1 MQLERLPPFEQSCR
15 PEPLFSRSVGISRG
29 DRRIIAESPPS
40 PTLWNRGSDRQD
52 SQSKLV
58 WPSPGDA
65 FMMTGLSQTMCIQGS
80 DQPRRSL
87 GFVACYFF
95 FLAMLCASWLGAV
108 AEAQA
113 VAAPSSTPVGQGL
126 KPILDYISSA
136 WDTLTRSMTECVSVV
151 DPKIK
156 VAPVLYLP
164 AEVAEPAAVHK
175 LATDCNV
182 RVEHLPVEIKRLGE
196 IDTAKIQPHGLLYLP
211 DKYVVPGGR
220 FNEMYGW
227 DSYFII
233 RGLLR
238 AGHVEL
244 ARGMVNNFFF
254 EIEHY
259 GAMLNAN
266 RTYYLT
272 RSQPPFLSSMFIDVY
287 QAAQQS
293 KTHDGNADRAWLERA
308 YADLD
313 KDYGMWTRDPH
324 LAGQTGL
331 SRYYDFGEGP
341 PAEAVQDENGFY
353 RKVAQYFFLH
363 SAQAD
368 DYVVEMNPGTIQ
380 AVAGSPYSL
389 QVCDVPLTTA
399 SAVCEKSKQF
409 KLSADYYKGDRSMR
423 ESGFDVSFRFGPFG
437 AATHHYAPVCL
448 NSLLYKTEKDLEQIS
463 LWLGHGE
470 EAKKWNQRAEARR
483 KLIVRYLWNPEQGLF
498 FDYNFQTNRMSAYRY
513 ASTFYPLW
521 AGLATA
527 EQAKAVVDNL
537 KVFERPG
544 GLPMSTEESGAQ
556 WDLPYGWGNIEML
569 AIDGLRRYGF
579 NADAD
584 RVSYEFLSTVGEN
597 FRRDGTIKEKYNVVT
612 RSSEAHVEL
621 GYEMNV
627 VGFGWTNAA
636 FLELL
641 HGLSKDMV
649 ERLEENQNQPLP
661 AAK

>member
-1 MQLERLPPFEQSCR
+1 MM
-15 PEPLFSRSVGISRG
+15 
-29 DRRIIAESPPS
+29 
-40 PTLWNRGSDRQD
+40 
-52 SQSKLV
+52 SKL
-58 WPSPGDA
+58 SE
-65 FMMTGLSQTMCIQGS
+65 TMSIKG
-80 DQPRRSL
+80 RAKV
-87 GFVACYFF
+87 F
-95 FLAMLCASWLGAV
+95 AV
-108 AEAQA
+108 AFRSFLVVAAIPALAHAQA
-113 VAAPSSTPVGQGL
+113 ASAVASAPSSDQGL
-126 KPILDYISSA
+126 KPIQSYISSA
-136 WDTLTRSMTECVSVV
+136 WDTLTRSMTDCGSVV

-156 VAPVLYLP
+156 VSPVLYLP
-164 AEVAEPAAVHK
+164 ADFPEPAAVQK
-175 LATDCNV
+175 LAADCNV
-182 RVEHLPVEIKRLGE
+182 RVEHLPIEIRRLGE

-238 AGHVEL
+238 AGRVEL
-244 ARGMVNNFFF
+244 ARGMVDNFFF

-272 RSQPPFLSSMFIDVY
+272 RSQPPFLSSMFVDVY
-287 QAAQQS
+287 NASKKDGQS
-293 KTHDGNADRAWLERA
+293 DKAWLERA
-308 YADLD
+308 YADLN
-313 KDYGMWTRDPH
+313 KDYEMWTRNPH

-341 PAEAVQDENGFY
+341 PAEAVQDESGFY

-363 SAQAD
+363 PAEAG
-368 DYVVEMNPGTIQ
+368 DYVVETEPAKLGSDSASSQ
-380 AVAGSPYSL
+380 PVAGAAYSL
-389 QVCDVPLTTA
+389 QVCDVPLTMA
-399 SAVCEKSKQF
+399 RAECEKAKQF

-463 LWLGHGE
+463 LWLGHAE
-470 EAKKWNQRAEARR
+470 DAKKWNQRAEVRK
-483 KLIVRYLWNPEQGLF
+483 KLITHYLWNGEQGLF
-498 FDYNFQTNRMSAYRY
+498 FDFDFQTKRMSNYRY

-527 EQAKAVVDNL
+527 EQAKAVAGNL
-537 KVFERPG
+537 KFFERPG

-556 WDLPYGWGNIEML
+556 WDLPYGWGNIEMV
-569 AIDGLRRYGF
+569 AIDALRRYGY

-584 RVSYEFLSTVGEN
+584 RVSYEFLSTVAEN
-597 FRRDGTIKEKYNVVT
+597 FRRDGNIREKYNVVT

-641 HGLSKDMV
+641 HGLPKDMV
-649 ERLEENQNQPLP
+649 DRLEKEQNQPLP
-661 AAK
+661 TVK

>member
-1 MQLERLPPFEQSCR
+1 M
-15 PEPLFSRSVGISRG
+15 FS
-29 DRRIIAESPPS
+29 A
-40 PTLWNRGSDRQD
+40 
-52 SQSKLV
+52 
-58 WPSPGDA
+58 A
-65 FMMTGLSQTMCIQGS
+65 
-80 DQPRRSL
+80 
-87 GFVACYFF
+87 
-95 FLAMLCASWLGAV
+95 

-113 VAAPSSTPVGQGL
+113 IGAPPGVSEGPGL

-136 WDTLTRSMTECVSVV
+136 WDTLTRSMNDCTSVV

-164 AEVAEPAAVHK
+164 AELAEPAAVKK
-175 LATDCNV
+175 LAMDCKV
-182 RVEHLPVEIKRLGE
+182 RVEHLPVEIHRLGE
-196 IDTAKIQPHGLLYLP
+196 IDTAKMQPHGLLYLEH
-211 DKYVVPGGR
+211 KYVVPGGR

-238 AGHVEL
+238 AGRVEL
-244 ARGMVNNFFF
+244 ARGMVDNFFF

-287 QAAQQS
+287 RATQ
-293 KTHDGNADRAWLERA
+293 KDGPPDKAWLERA
-308 YADLD
+308 YADLN
-313 KDYGMWTRDPH
+313 KDYEMWTREPH
-324 LAGQTGL
+324 LAGQIGL

-341 PAEAVQDENGFY
+341 PAEAVQDESGFY

-363 SAQAD
+363 PTQAD
-368 DYVVEMNPGTIQ
+368 DYVVETTPASNQ
-380 AVAGSPYSL
+380 AGSNQATSTQPVAGSPYSL
-389 QVCDVPLTTA
+389 QVCDVSLKMA
-399 SAVCEKSKQF
+399 RGACEKARQF

-448 NSLLYKTEKDLEQIS
+448 NSLLFKNEKDLEQIS
-463 LWLGHGE
+463 LWLGHPADAE
-470 EAKKWNQRAEARR
+470 KWKRRAEERR
-483 KLIVRYLWNPEQGLF
+483 KLIERYLWNDEEGLF
-498 FDYNFQTNRMSAYRY
+498 FDFNFQTETMSSYQY

-521 AGLATA
+521 AGLATP
-527 EQAKAVVDNL
+527 EQAKAVAGNL

-544 GLPMSTEESGAQ
+544 GLPMSTEETGAQ
-556 WDLPYGWGNIEML
+556 WDLPYGWGNIEMV
-569 AIDGLRRYGF
+569 AIDGLRRYGY

-584 RVSYEFLSTVGEN
+584 RISYEFLSTVADN
-597 FRRDGTIKEKYNVVT
+597 FRRDGNMREKYNVVS

-621 GYEMNV
+621 GYKMNV

-641 HGLSKDMV
+641 HGLPKEMV
-649 ERLEENQNQPLP
+649 QRLEKEQEQPLP
-661 AAK
+661 SSK

>member
-1 MQLERLPPFEQSCR
+1 
-15 PEPLFSRSVGISRG
+15 
-29 DRRIIAESPPS
+29 
-40 PTLWNRGSDRQD
+40 
-52 SQSKLV
+52 
-58 WPSPGDA
+58 
-65 FMMTGLSQTMCIQGS
+65 MT
-80 DQPRRSL
+80 D
-87 GFVACYFF
+87 
-95 FLAMLCASWLGAV
+95 CA
-108 AEAQA
+108 
-113 VAAPSSTPVGQGL
+113 
-126 KPILDYISSA
+126 
-136 WDTLTRSMTECVSVV
+136 SVV

-164 AEVAEPAAVHK
+164 KDFAEPAAVQK
-175 LATDCNV
+175 LAADCNV
-182 RVEHLPVEIKRLGE
+182 RVEHLPLEIQRLGE

-238 AGHVEL
+238 AGRVEL
-244 ARGMVNNFFF
+244 ARGMVDNFFF

-272 RSQPPFLSSMFIDVY
+272 RSQPPFLSSMFVDVY
-287 QAAQQS
+287 RATE
-293 KTHDGNADRAWLERA
+293 KDGHSDKAWLERA
-308 YADLD
+308 YADLN
-313 KDYGMWTRDPH
+313 KDYEMWTRDPH

-341 PAEAVQDENGFY
+341 PAEAVQDESGFY

-363 SAQAD
+363 PAEAD
-368 DYVVEMNPGTIQ
+368 DYVVEMKDGASQP
-380 AVAGSPYSL
+380 VAGSPYAL
-389 QVCDVPLTTA
+389 QVCYVPLTMA
-399 SAVCEKSKQF
+399 QAECEKAKQF
-409 KLSADYYKGDRSMR
+409 KLSSDYYKGDRSMR

-463 LWLGHGE
+463 LWLGHSDD
-470 EAKKWNQRAEARR
+470 AKKWNQRAAER
-483 KLIVRYLWNPEQGLF
+483 KKLVTHYLWNDEQGQF
-498 FDYNFQTNRMSAYRY
+498 FDFNFMTKRMSKYQY

-521 AGLATA
+521 AGLATSD
-527 EQAKAVVDNL
+527 QAKAVVGNL
-537 KVFERPG
+537 KAFERPG
-544 GLPMSTEESGAQ
+544 GLPMSTQETGAQ
-556 WDLPYGWGNIEML
+556 WDLPYGWGNIEMV
-569 AIDGLRRYGF
+569 AIDGLRRYGYA
-579 NADAD
+579 ADAD
-584 RVSYEFLSTVGEN
+584 RVSYEFLSTVAEN

-641 HGLSKDMV
+641 HGLPKDMV
-649 ERLEENQNQPLP
+649 ERLEKEQNQPLP
-661 AAK
+661 SVK

>member
-1 MQLERLPPFEQSCR
+1 
-15 PEPLFSRSVGISRG
+15 
-29 DRRIIAESPPS
+29 
-40 PTLWNRGSDRQD
+40 
-52 SQSKLV
+52 
-58 WPSPGDA
+58 
-65 FMMTGLSQTMCIQGS
+65 
-80 DQPRRSL
+80 
-87 GFVACYFF
+87 
-95 FLAMLCASWLGAV
+95 MLCASWLGAV

>member
-1 MQLERLPPFEQSCR
+1 MMARLSNIM
-15 PEPLFSRSVGISRG
+15 SV
-29 DRRIIAESPPS
+29 
-40 PTLWNRGSDRQD
+40 
-52 SQSKLV
+52 
-58 WPSPGDA
+58 
-65 FMMTGLSQTMCIQGS
+65 QGF
-80 DQPRRSL
+80 DLRRRS
-87 GFVACYFF
+87 FRFAICYLLS
-95 FLAMLCASWLGAV
+95 LALFAIGAN
-108 AEAQA
+108 AQA
-113 VAAPSSTPVGQGL
+113 ASAPASAPAEQGL
-126 KPILDYISSA
+126 KPILTYISSA

-175 LATDCNV
+175 LAADCNV
-182 RVEHLPVEIKRLGE
+182 RIEHLPVQIHRLGE

-238 AGHVEL
+238 AGRIDL
-244 ARGMVNNFFF
+244 ARGMVDNFFF

-272 RSQPPFLSSMFIDVY
+272 RSQPPFVSSMFVDVY
-287 QAAQQS
+287 RAMQQAH
-293 KTHDGNADRAWLERA
+293 KADATTDKNKDKNNKDKAWLERA

-341 PAEAVQDENGFY
+341 PAEAVQDETGFY

-363 SAQAD
+363 PTQAD
-368 DYVVEMNPGTIQ
+368 DYVVEMNAGSTQ

-389 QVCDVPLTTA
+389 QVCDVSMTMA
-399 SAVCEKSKQF
+399 RAECEKTRQF

-463 LWLGHGE
+463 LWLGHAE
-470 EAKKWNQRAEARR
+470 DAKKWSQRAEARK
-483 KLIVRYLWNPEQGLF
+483 KLITQYLWNQQQGLF
-498 FDYNFQTNRMSAYRY
+498 FDYNFQASRMSNYQY

-521 AGLATA
+521 AGLATQ
-527 EQAKAVVDNL
+527 EQAKAVAGNL
-537 KVFERPG
+537 KIFDRPG
-544 GLPMSTEESGAQ
+544 GLPMSTYETGAQ

-584 RVSYEFLSTVGEN
+584 RVSYEFLSTVAEN
-597 FRRDGTIKEKYNVVT
+597 FRRDGIIKEKYNVVT
-612 RSSEAHVEL
+612 KSSEAHVEL

-641 HGLSKDMV
+641 HGLPKVQV
-649 ERLEENQNQPLP
+649 ERLEKEQTPP
-661 AAK
+661 PK